1 MKANIINNGLVFV
14 PFDESLPYI
23 EVSEEQ
29 YAKIENGELTFKDG
43 VLVEPIKAY
52 PEFYY
57 KKEVERLIALRYD
70 IRDELAIQRQKVT
83 KPEEYQEYYDYVEQ
97 CKAEVKQMLSTTMS

>member
-14 PFDESLPYI
+14 PFDENLPYI

-29 YAKIENGELTFKDG
+29 YTKIENGELTFKNG
-43 VLVEPIKAY
+43 VLIESIKAN
-52 PEFYY
+52 PKIYY

-70 IRDELAIQRQKVT
+70 IRDELAIQRQKDE
-83 KPEEYQEYYDYVEQ
+83 KPEEYKEYYDYVEQ
-97 CKAEVKQMLSTTMS
+97 CKREVKNALQ

>member
-29 YAKIENGELTFKDG
+29 YKKIENGELTFKNG
-43 VLVEPIKAY
+43 SLVETIKAY

-57 KKEVERLIALRYD
+57 ENKIIDKIRKRYT
-70 IRDELAIQRQKVT
+70 INQELAILRQRDA
-83 KPEEYQEYYDYVEQ
+83 KPLEYHEYYDYVEQ
-97 CKAEVKQMLSTTMS
+97 CKAEVKVEMGVL